1 MVFAH
6 QILQD
11 HLRWTTRKEAEPFA
25 REANLLTRETIL
37 QREVIIDTED
47 IDKMGTFLGG
57 LYYASG
63 RNKRNLLASELLENG
78 YGKILHFSAER
89 STTYDELLS
98 SEVPKSARLNMEKF

>member
-1 MVFAH
+1 MIGIRTPNSSRPPRDG
-6 QILQD
+6 QPG
-11 HLRWTTRKEAEPFA
+11 REAEPFA

-78 YGKILHFSAER
+78 YGKILMYFESSYFLSA
-89 STTYDELLS
+89 LINL
-98 SEVPKSARLNMEKF
+98 V